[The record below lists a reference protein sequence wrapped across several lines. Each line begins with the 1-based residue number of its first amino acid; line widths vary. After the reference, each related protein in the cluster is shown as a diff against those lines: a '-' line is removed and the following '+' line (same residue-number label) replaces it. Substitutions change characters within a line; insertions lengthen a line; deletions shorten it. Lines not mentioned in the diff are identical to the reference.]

1 LKKRLELQHKIVT
14 RKRELEGVP
23 VVEQS
28 VIKEAADTAIADI
41 EAKMRGPAKPTKYV
55 CHLLIVQH

>member
-1 LKKRLELQHKIVT
+1 MKKRLELQHKIVT

-55 CHLLIVQH
+55 CHF